1 MESNPECEKQNWN
14 LQKTE
19 DCLWH
24 LVEDEFL
31 KPSAKCKEKD
41 WFICLYEVEKSSVW
55 RKIFIELKDRLQTGR
70 YIWKSYNLKRI
81 DIKDLE
87 RISLQWIKAI
97 KKIPNEEIIKVINV
111 WKLYDFSI
119 NLWNVNENSERPLL
133 LRLISVMPVNK
144 YRWGVGKWELLPPAV
159 KSTGWYNHFGG
170 WFGYISEVS
179 NVHLVGPTNAIFSIC
194 SRRSHEYLRT
204 WSYSVNSNKTL
215 ETTQL
220 SSISGSKHL
229 FSSHCQKFFYVKK
242 NELDLCISRCIN
254 LSTMLTVKNQVMK
267 VWVLYGVFAFAYLH
281 SQ

>member
-31 KPSAKCKEKD
+31 KPSTNCKEKD

-70 YIWKSYNLKRI
+70 YILKSYNLKRI

-87 RISLQWIKAI
+87 RISLQWIK
-97 KKIPNEEIIKVINV
+97 VINA

-119 NLWNVNENSERPLL
+119 NLWNVKENSERPLLL

-170 WFGYISEVS
+170 WFGYISEVG

-204 WSYSVNSNKTL
+204 WSYSVYSNKTL

-220 SSISGSKHL
+220 SSISGSKHCFL
-229 FSSHCQKFFYVKK
+229 H
-242 NELDLCISRCIN
+242 
-254 LSTMLTVKNQVMK
+254 TVKNFS
-267 VWVLYGVFAFAYLH
+267 VLKRMN
-281 SQ
+281 